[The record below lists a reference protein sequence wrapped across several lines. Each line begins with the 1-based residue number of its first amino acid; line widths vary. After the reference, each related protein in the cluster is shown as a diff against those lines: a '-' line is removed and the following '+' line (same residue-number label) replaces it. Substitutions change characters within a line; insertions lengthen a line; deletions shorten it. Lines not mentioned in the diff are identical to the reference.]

1 MPDHIADT
9 GKKVDPTLD
18 LGEWALEVFHG
29 YSGVVE
35 TEYWRAR
42 ATCKTG
48 ACAPSQIQLEWWDE
62 SVGAEADL
70 ALLKSAVVDMLSTL
84 NGGPSKAELV
94 EAMRRVNPYV
104 GIGGQIPADSW
115 DDVMEAQGVV
125 DDLIAR
131 HEQATKGGE

>member
-84 NGGPSKAELV
+84 NGGPSKAEMAAEMLKANALLHPDTEGSSLGNMV
-94 EAMRRVNPYV
+94 EAHY
-104 GIGGQIPADSW
+104 
-115 DDVMEAQGVV
+115 E
-125 DDLIAR
+125 
-131 HEQATKGGE
+131 ATKGGE